1 MAEDELTAPPSAAGA
16 ADTSPA
22 SGEEAT
28 SATPKAR
35 APRKKAAPKAEA
47 AAPQLPESI
56 FGVTPHLAV
65 MHQAMLRQLANARQG
80 TASTKTRGEVQG
92 GGRKP
97 HRQKGTGRARHG
109 SEREP
114 SMVGG
119 GTVFG
124 PQPRSFAQRMPKK
137 MRRLALRS
145 ALSVKAQEG
154 KVSVVEAFEFE
165 APKTKRMVELLRDAG
180 VETTALV
187 VLPAPNLLVQRSA
200 ANLPWAK
207 VVQASNLSLYDL
219 FTHDRLVIQREAL
232 ETLEENF
239 GE

>member
-1 MAEDELTAPPSAAGA
+1 MAEEV
-16 ADTSPA
+16 
-22 SGEEAT
+22 EEK
-28 SATPKAR
+28 PKAR

-47 AAPQLPESI
+47 AEARAPQLPESV
-56 FGVTPHLAV
+56 FGVTPHQAV
-65 MHQAMLRQLANARQG
+65 MHQALLRQLANARQG
-80 TASTKTRGEVQG
+80 TAATKTRGEVSG

-97 HRQKGTGRARHG
+97 YRQKGTGRARHG

-165 APKTKRMVELLRDAG
+165 EPKTRRMAELLREAG
-180 VETTALV
+180 VESTALV

-207 VVQASNLSLYDL
+207 VVQASNLNLYDL

-239 GE
+239 SE

>member
-1 MAEDELTAPPSAAGA
+1 VADEEVVETPADAAP
-16 ADTSPA
+16 
-22 SGEEAT
+22 
-28 SATPKAR
+28 KRR
-35 APRKKAAPKAEA
+35 APRKKATPKATAET
-47 AAPQLPESI
+47 PQLPESL
-56 FGVTPHLAV
+56 FGVTPHQAV
-65 MHQAMLRQLANARQG
+65 MHQALLRQLANARQG
-80 TASTKTRGEVQG
+80 TAATKTRGEVSG

-124 PQPRSFAQRMPKK
+124 PQPRSYAQRMPKK

-154 KVSVVEAFEFE
+154 KVSVVDAFEFE
-165 APKTKRMVELLRDAG
+165 APKTSRMVELLREVG
-180 VETTALV
+180 VETTVLV

-219 FTHDRLVIQREAL
+219 FTHDRLVIQRDAL

>member
-1 MAEDELTAPPSAAGA
+1 MAEEEEVVEEA
-16 ADTSPA
+16 
-22 SGEEAT
+22 EAT
-28 SATPKAR
+28 SPQKGEEKPKPRAR
-35 APRKKAAPKAEA
+35 RKKAEAQAPAEV
-47 AAPQLPESI
+47 QLPESL

-65 MHQAMLRQLANARQG
+65 MHQALLRQLANARQG
-80 TASTKTRGEVQG
+80 TAATKTRAFVSG
-92 GGRKP
+92 GGAKP
-97 HRQKGTGRARHG
+97 YRQKGTGRARHG

-154 KVSVVEAFEFE
+154 KVSVVDGFELE
-165 APKTKRMVELLRDAG
+165 EPKTQRMVEILRGLG
-180 VETTALV
+180 VDENVLII
-187 VLPAPNLLVQRSA
+187 LPAPSLVVQRSA

-207 VVQASNLSLYDL
+207 VIQASNLNVYDL
-219 FTHDRLVIQREAL
+219 FTHDRLVIQKDAL
-232 ETLEENF
+232 QLLEETF
-239 GE
+239 AGVGQGE